1 MTKIWGPLGWATLH
15 SAAASYPDA
24 PSDYEKDMLLR
35 WIHSFRETIL
45 CPSCQAHFAGMFDS
59 YIQKYPHWC
68 NSRKDLCEFVFRAH
82 NTVNARTHKRVY
94 SFQESIAELE
104 KVYPAPRCAEI
115 RRFYLT
121 YIRQD
126 WMKNIT
132 IEGISSFTKI
142 KELNVIESEYWG
154 RRPAFAWKDL
164 LQFESVMNVA
174 PLVEHL
180 GVLNITPGV
189 PKITA
194 PAKGYSLKLG
204 GGMKIGGLRSLR

>member
-1 MTKIWGPLGWATLH
+1 MTKIWGPLGWATMH
-15 SAAASYPDA
+15 SAAACYPDS
-24 PSDYEKDMLLR
+24 PSDSEKQMLLR

-59 YIQKYPHWC
+59 YIQSHPYWWD
-68 NSRKDLCEFVFRAH
+68 SRKDFCEFVFRAH
-82 NTVNARTHKRVY
+82 NTVNARTHKKVY

-104 KVYPAPRCAEI
+104 KVYPASRCAEI
-115 RRFYLT
+115 RRFYLS

-142 KELNVIESEYWG
+142 KELNMIEAEYWG
-154 RRPAFAWKDL
+154 HKTFAWKDL
-164 LQFESVMNVA
+164 LQFEINVA
-174 PLVEHL
+174 PLSEHL
-180 GVLNITPGV
+180 SVLNSTPGI

-194 PAKGYSLKLG
+194 PARGYSLKLG

>member
-15 SAAASYPDA
+15 SVAACYPDS
-24 PSDYEKDMLLR
+24 PSDSEKQMLLR
-35 WIHSFRETIL
+35 WISAFRETIL

-59 YIQKYPHWC
+59 YIHSHPHWWD
-68 NSRKDLCEFVFRAH
+68 SRKDFCEFVFRAH
-82 NTVNARTHKRVY
+82 NTVNARTQKKVY
-94 SFQESIAELE
+94 SFQESLAELE
-104 KVYPAPRCAEI
+104 KVYPASRCAEI

-142 KELNVIESEYWG
+142 KELNLIESEYWG
-154 RRPAFAWKDL
+154 RKTSFAWKDL
-164 LQFESVMNVA
+164 LRFEINVA
-174 PLVEHL
+174 PLSEHL
-180 GVLNITPGV
+180 SVLNSTPGI

-194 PAKGYSLKLG
+194 PARGYSLKLG